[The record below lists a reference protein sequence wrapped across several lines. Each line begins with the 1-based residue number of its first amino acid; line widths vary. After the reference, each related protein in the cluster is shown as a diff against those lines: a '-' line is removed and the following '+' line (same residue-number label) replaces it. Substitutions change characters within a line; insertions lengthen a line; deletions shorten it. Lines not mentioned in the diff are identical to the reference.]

1 MLKRRTTV
9 RVLSAVLTVLLTAG
23 CSMEKA
29 AELPEDN
36 PANHG
41 YTPIMET
48 EKGYYSNYPN
58 FSSSSIYLRFYERGT
73 ENQVFVCARPECQHN
88 GGEMCTATR
97 RGMDCINTI
106 LYNGW
111 IYILAIEEE
120 DETVSY
126 NLYKAALDGTSL
138 TKVGSAFSVNNSSEQ
153 EYHAGSMQFIIH
165 KGYAYV
171 PYHLSFGDSSFGFA
185 GSGLMK
191 MDISDGSTETLLSGE
206 NYFSDYPQDLQGSGD
221 HIYYNM
227 SGVCRY
233 NITSGETE
241 QLPDI
246 LRYSAVGRSK
256 YYSDKNYGKDGVLV
270 YEITA
275 YDKETGAKNVI
286 HSSRRE
292 TGNTQLLP
300 YKDMLF
306 AGIDGDLYVYRE
318 SGELLAEIDDFYEYF
333 YAFGDTKLML
343 SGDKLYAQVPVE
355 IEDGVSLYDYVYDY
369 EVYSYPIDELLKGNS
384 EGTLEYKVK
393 NFWTIEKEFGRDVF
407 E

>member
-1 MLKRRTTV
+1 MIKRRIIV
-9 RVLSAVLTVLLTAG
+9 RVLSAALAVLLAAG
-23 CSMEKA
+23 CSRENA

-48 EKGYYSNYPN
+48 EKGYYSNYRN
-58 FSSSSIYLRFYERGT
+58 AFNSSIYLRFYERGT

-88 GGEMCTATR
+88 GGQMCTATR
-97 RGMDCINTI
+97 SGLDFLNTI

-138 TKVGSAFSVNNSSEQ
+138 TKVGSAFSVNNSSGQ
-153 EYHAGSMQFIIH
+153 EYRAFGMQFIIH

-185 GSGLMK
+185 GSGLVK
-191 MDISDGSTETLLSGE
+191 MDISDGSTETLLSGD
-206 NYFSDYPQDLQGSGD
+206 NYFSDYPYDLQGSGD

-227 SGVCRY
+227 GGVYRY
-233 NITSGETE
+233 NITSGESE
-241 QLPDI
+241 KLPDI
-246 LRYSAVGRSK
+246 NWYETVGQSK
-256 YYSDKNYGKDGVLV
+256 YYTQANYGKDGVLV

-275 YDKETGAKNVI
+275 YDKETGEKNII
-286 HSSRRE
+286 HSSIGE
-292 TGNTQLLP
+292 IGNAQLLP

-318 SGELLAEIDDFYEYF
+318 SGELLAEFDDFYEYI
-333 YAFGDTKLML
+333 YTWGDTQLMI
-343 SGDKLYAQVPVE
+343 SEDKLYAEVPIE
-355 IEDGVSLYDYVYDY
+355 TEDGVSLYDDVYDC
-369 EVYSYPIDELLKGNS
+369 EVYSYPIDELLKGNI
-384 EGTLEYKVK
+384 EKTLEYKVK